1 MLLLSQICS
10 VLLIGSALGQALLA
24 IGFVW
29 RLWGFKRKLIANEQ
43 APRAVVV
50 LCLRGGDPFL
60 RDCLQGLLQQD
71 YPNYEIRLVVDHR
84 DDPAMIVVN
93 DFVVDEQ
100 SPPLH
105 VEYLAQPSDRCSLKC
120 SSVVQAVRGID
131 EEVEFI
137 ALIDADTIAHA
148 SWLRELATALED
160 DRVGAATG
168 NRWYMPRN
176 VSQAALIRYAWN
188 AAAIVQMY
196 WYQIAWGGTLAIKTS
211 VLRQTDLLDRWSQAF
226 CEDTM
231 LFTHLKKSGLRLAF
245 VPSLMMVNREDCD
258 LRGYFSWVRRQLLTA
273 RLYHPAWTAVAA
285 HGVMTTVGPLAALG
299 IGTWA
304 WLADEQ
310 VAAVSILGSLLGY
323 QLVLML
329 TLVPMEYAVRRIVAA
344 RGGQTA
350 WLGIVGALKAM
361 LAILLTQVVYGAA
374 LFSASRMRQVDWRG
388 IHYRFDKSGKVQ
400 LAAYKKYAPPPTTT
414 DTSL

>member
-10 VLLIGSALGQALLA
+10 VLLIGSALSQAMLA

-29 RLWGFKRKLIANEQ
+29 RLWSFKRPLVSDDQ
-43 APRAVVV
+43 APQAVVI

-71 YPNYEIRLVVDHR
+71 YPNYEIRLMVDHR
-84 DDPAMIVVN
+84 DDPAMSVVN
-93 DFVVDEQ
+93 DFVVAGQ
-100 SPPLH
+100 TPPFQ
-105 VEYLAQPSDRCSLKC
+105 VEYLVQPSDSCSLKC

-131 EEVEFI
+131 EAVQFI

-160 DRVGAATG
+160 DKVGAATG
-168 NRWYMPRN
+168 NRWYMPH
-176 VSQAALIRYAWN
+176 SLSLAALIRYAWN

-196 WYQIAWGGTLAIKTS
+196 WYRIAWGGTLAIKTS
-211 VLRQTDLLDRWSQAF
+211 VLRQTDLLDRWGQAF

-258 LRGYFSWVRRQLLTA
+258 LGGYFSWVRRQLLTA

-299 IGTWA
+299 IGTCA
-304 WLADEQ
+304 WLAGER
-310 VAAVSILGSLLGY
+310 AAAASILASLLGY

-329 TLVPMEYAVRRIVAA
+329 TLVPMEFAVRRIVAA

-350 WLGIVGALKAM
+350 WLGVEGGLKTM

-374 LFSASRMRQVDWRG
+374 LFSANRMRQVDWRG
-388 IHYRFDKSGKVQ
+388 VRYRFDKSGNVQ
-400 LAAYKKYAPPPTTT
+400 LAAYKKYAPSSATS